1 MENIK
6 KDEWLHEEFGIKVN
20 NRYVCIRKNEDR
32 IVGQILNFSPRSNIA
47 IKCEDGL
54 HIIPYKEILELR
66 PLIVKNKTTFKV
78 GDVVRVVEDIE
89 GYGLAHDITDR
100 VKVNQGSVFVIAQI
114 QKDIVTDEPIINL
127 YSHDK
132 YPIIS
137 LYNPKLEF
145 IKRGII

>member
-20 NRYVCIRKNEDR
+20 NKYLCIRKNEDR

-66 PLIVKNKTTFKV
+66 PLPIKEERFKV
-78 GDVVRVVEDIE
+78 GDILDVKKEFFTPVYGDNCIYTYLLKKGTKLLIEKIHKTELEVMDWKTGASILIKIDEIEDNC
-89 GYGLAHDITDR
+89 
-100 VKVNQGSVFVIAQI
+100 K
-114 QKDIVTDEPIINL
+114 II
-127 YSHDK
+127 
-132 YPIIS
+132 
-137 LYNPKLEF
+137 
-145 IKRGII
+145 RTC